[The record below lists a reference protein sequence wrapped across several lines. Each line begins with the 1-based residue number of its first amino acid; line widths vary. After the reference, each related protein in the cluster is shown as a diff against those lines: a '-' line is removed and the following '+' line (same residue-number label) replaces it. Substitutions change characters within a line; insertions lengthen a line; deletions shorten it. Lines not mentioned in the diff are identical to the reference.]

1 MSFALGFAA
10 LGGAALGAG
19 AIMALVDRDDKGCV
33 SFEAVYMLVYGLA
46 LLACSVLLA
55 VSA

>member
-19 AIMALVDRDDKGCV
+19 AIMVLVDRDDKGCV